1 MSLFAYH
8 QRERYSSS
16 FWTNELHSF
25 IHCCLAT
32 ILLLTPP
39 FFLLLRLHS
48 AQSETVIAYLSHT
61 KRKAG
66 EEAHN
71 VLNGI
76 NRLASLGDRSRR
88 EGRDDLWKSKM
99 ADTILPEAC
108 QDRLSRTRTECR
120 ELLPTDGWSRRGH
133 T

>member
-25 IHCCLAT
+25 IHCCLDT

-48 AQSETVIAYLSHT
+48 AQSKTLIAYLSHA
-61 KRKAG
+61 KRKPG

-71 VLNGI
+71 VFNGI

-108 QDRLSRTRTECR
+108 QDRLSRTQTECR